1 MVSKWQGLVIASLLT
16 QPVMADSGQ
25 GSQAAAVIIPLIFIA
40 CPVVAA
46 LVLKRELPKPL
57 HPVTTFACNIVALV
71 SFSCAGHSI
80 GLSHYDEKPFAT
92 SGNKYITAIG
102 VICWLYFCL
111 FAGVLLLDLYDRF
124 TKIARLMVVVS
135 ENTLIVLCLAAS
147 IEGFAHWNGH
157 NDYCKIEGSKQNYCN
172 TYRAGVAFM
181 WMLFWGIAI
190 RLYFA
195 ISHYIKEPSGT
206 RSQTSRSDGAEQNY
220 DVLEEGSG
228 VGDEASTE
236 SKWQE
241 YTDDTTGR
249 PYWHNADTGVSTWT
263 RPHAQADS

>member
-102 VICWLYFCL
+102 NASYATCTIVSKVVGQVHEDRTIDGSRERKYANCALSCCLDRGFC
-111 FAGVLLLDLYDRF
+111 
-124 TKIARLMVVVS
+124 S
-135 ENTLIVLCLAAS
+135 
-147 IEGFAHWNGH
+147 
-157 NDYCKIEGSKQNYCN
+157 
-172 TYRAGVAFM
+172 
-181 WMLFWGIAI
+181 
-190 RLYFA
+190 
-195 ISHYIKEPSGT
+195 
-206 RSQTSRSDGAEQNY
+206 
-220 DVLEEGSG
+220 LE
-228 VGDEASTE
+228 
-236 SKWQE
+236 W
-241 YTDDTTGR
+241 
-249 PYWHNADTGVSTWT
+249 
-263 RPHAQADS
+263 